1 MELQECDIQYSIN
14 LGNNLFPNKL
24 RYCQYTKPKS
34 CATASL
40 NANLSFSLY
49 VENLQSIYL
58 NKFSKAFSF
67 IKGIKIFW
75 EVLRSIQKIARVLEK
90 APLLAA
96 RCQREQTGIES
107 LEVTNSLQLYLTPNI
122 SRHWEQ
128 CFMDQ
133 LQFSSCVYISESI
146 NDLSTFAVLQY

>member
-1 MELQECDIQYSIN
+1 MELQQCDIQYSIN

-24 RYCQYTKPKS
+24 QYCQHIKPKN
-34 CATASL
+34 CAAASL
-40 NANLSFSLY
+40 NASLSFSLY
-49 VENLQSIYL
+49 VENSQSIHL
-58 NKFSKAFSF
+58 NTFSKAFTF
-67 IKGIKIFW
+67 IKSIKRFW
-75 EVLRSIQKIARVLEK
+75 TVLRSIQKIARVLEK

-96 RCQREQTGIES
+96 WCQREQTGIDN

-128 CFMDQ
+128 YFMDE
-133 LQFSSCVYISESI
+133 LQFRPCVYISESI